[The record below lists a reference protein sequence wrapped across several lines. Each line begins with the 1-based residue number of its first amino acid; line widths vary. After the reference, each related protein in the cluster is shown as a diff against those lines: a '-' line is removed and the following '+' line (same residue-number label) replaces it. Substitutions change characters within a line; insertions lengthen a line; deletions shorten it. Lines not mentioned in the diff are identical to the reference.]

1 MAMRD
6 LLRPPAIVVVDMYGA
21 IGPTVR
27 PLEYARLLSRLRT
40 ERSVRAVVL
49 NIDSPGGVAAG
60 SELIARAA
68 GRLSGEKP
76 VVAFI
81 GGVGASGAYMVA
93 SSSRRIIALPS
104 AIVGAIGV
112 ISYRPVVAQLLE
124 RIGVRMQVTKAGRL
138 KDMTSPFRE
147 QTDEEREKEQ
157 HLLDSLYDNFVND
170 VAESRGLSPE
180 RAREAATG
188 EVFLAADA
196 LSRGLI
202 DETGDLDDAIDWAVA
217 ESGAP
222 RRVRIMRPRRTLRDL
237 LFGRASMALAET
249 LMSELEA
256 AVQSGGYYLYTGL
269 YTGPGR

>member
-6 LLRPPAIVVVDMYGA
+6 LLRPPGIAVVDMYGA

-27 PLEYARLLSRLRT
+27 PLEYARLLSRLRD

-49 NIDSPGGVAAG
+49 NIDSPGGVATG

-68 GRLSGEKP
+68 RRLSGEKP
-76 VVAFI
+76 VAAFI

-124 RIGVRMQVTKAGRL
+124 RVGVRMQVTKAGRL

-180 RAREAATG
+180 RVREAATG

-196 LSRGLI
+196 LSHGLI
-202 DETGDLDDAIDWAVA
+202 DEIGDLDDAIDWAVA

-249 LMSELEA
+249 LITELES
-256 AVQSGGYYLYTGL
+256 AVQGGGYYLYA
-269 YTGPGR
+269 GPGR

>member
-6 LLRPPAIVVVDMYGA
+6 LLRPPAIVVVDMCGA

-49 NIDSPGGVAAG
+49 NIDSPGGVATG

-68 GRLSGEKP
+68 RRLSGEKP
-76 VVAFI
+76 VAAFI

-180 RAREAATG
+180 RVREAATG

-196 LSRGLI
+196 LSNGLI

-222 RRVRIMRPRRTLRDL
+222 RRVRIMRPRRTLRDV
-237 LFGRASMALAET
+237 LFGRASMALAGT
-249 LMSELEA
+249 LMTELEA
-256 AVQSGGYYLYTGL
+256 AVQGGGYYLYTGL
-269 YTGPGR
+269 YAGPGR